1 METYERQKQ
10 TEEPPLGVAGLG
22 GWLVLVQISLYLSII
37 TRVGTLLQSLPLIAG
52 PDTGHPLTS
61 PGSPLYHPLWKTS
74 FMIEGITSAGMLIF
88 TIFILVSFYQKK
100 RILPRMMIMF
110 YILNFLLLVTIVLLV
125 NQIPLAKEVEG
136 VSGISTIIGGLAGCA
151 IWIPYFLKSER
162 VRNTFRN

>member
-1 METYERQKQ
+1 
-10 TEEPPLGVAGLG
+10 
-22 GWLVLVQISLYLSII
+22 
-37 TRVGTLLQSLPLIAG
+37 
-52 PDTGHPLTS
+52 
-61 PGSPLYHPLWKTS
+61 
-74 FMIEGITSAGMLIF
+74 
-88 TIFILVSFYQKK
+88 
-100 RILPRMMIMF
+100 MMIMF